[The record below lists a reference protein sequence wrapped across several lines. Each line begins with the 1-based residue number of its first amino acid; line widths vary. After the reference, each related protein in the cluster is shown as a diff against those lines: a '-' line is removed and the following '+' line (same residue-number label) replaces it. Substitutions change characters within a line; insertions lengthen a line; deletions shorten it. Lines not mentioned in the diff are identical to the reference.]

1 MKLTPLTQQHTRRMK
16 IIITEDQ
23 LKRLA
28 THIIAEE
35 EQGTIKKTYLV
46 KQTNNVKKK

>member
-1 MKLTPLTQQHTRRMK
+1 MKLTPLTQQDTRRMK

-28 THIIAEE
+28 AHVIAEE

-46 KQTNNVKKK
+46 KQQKNGKKK

>member
-1 MKLTPLTQQHTRRMK
+1 MKLTPLTQQHTRRMN
-16 IIITEDQ
+16 IIMTEDQ

-28 THIIAEE
+28 SHVIEEE
-35 EQGTIKKTYLV
+35 EQGTRKRTYLV

>member
-23 LKRLA
+23 LKRLVTQA
-28 THIIAEE
+28 ILEE
-35 EQGTIKKTYLV
+35 EQGTIKKTYLD

>member
-1 MKLTPLTQQHTRRMK
+1 MKLTPSTQQHTRRMK

-28 THIIAEE
+28 AHVIAEE

>member
-1 MKLTPLTQQHTRRMK
+1 MKLMPLTQQNNRRMK

-28 THIIAEE
+28 SHVIAEE
-35 EQGTIKKTYLV
+35 EQGTIKKTYLF
-46 KQTNNVKKK
+46 KESNNVKKK

>member
-1 MKLTPLTQQHTRRMK
+1 MKLTPLTELHTRRMK

-28 THIIAEE
+28 AQVIAEE

-46 KQTNNVKKK
+46 KQTNNVKKD

>member
-1 MKLTPLTQQHTRRMK
+1 MKLMPLTQQHTRRMK

-23 LKRLA
+23 LKRLTA
-28 THIIAEE
+28 QVIAEE